1 MTGAFTKRGETLIH
15 DGFRI
20 RVTVARYETPDGSMV
35 ERDMVH
41 HPGAVA
47 VVPLHDD
54 GTVTLVRQFRTALD
68 AYLVELPAGVR
79 DVAGEAEM
87 LTANRELT
95 EEVGLH
101 ADHLEH
107 LATFHNSPG
116 FCDEAVWIFLG
127 SGLTEVPHH
136 RQGPEEEA
144 MTVLR
149 VPLADAVAMIH
160 DGRITDG
167 KTVIGLLLTA
177 ARRA

>member
-79 DVAGEAEM
+79 DVAGEA
-87 LTANRELT
+87 
-95 EEVGLH
+95 
-101 ADHLEH
+101 
-107 LATFHNSPG
+107 
-116 FCDEAVWIFLG
+116 
-127 SGLTEVPHH
+127 
-136 RQGPEEEA
+136 
-144 MTVLR
+144 
-149 VPLADAVAMIH
+149 
-160 DGRITDG
+160 
-167 KTVIGLLLTA
+167 
-177 ARRA
+177 